1 VLLLYDPLSSAFNI
15 DTDPTEKRLIMRQKL
30 LTMLA
35 MQDSMNTKVHPE
47 WITQNYEWYRAVWIE
62 CGELMDHQGY
72 KWWKKQV
79 PDSEQVKLEIIDIWH
94 FGMSAMFSDYADQ
107 EAIADSILATWDG
120 IESEGMDVHA
130 ATEALA
136 SSCLLN
142 KGFSAVRFWQ
152 LMNAAGLD
160 FEALYV
166 AYVGKNVLNFFR
178 QDNGYKDG
186 SYIKE
191 WDGREDN
198 EHLVE
203 LSAALDSESDDFRDE
218 LYNALQ
224 TRYQSLCA

>member
-1 VLLLYDPLSSAFNI
+1 
-15 DTDPTEKRLIMRQKL
+15 
-30 LTMLA
+30 
-35 MQDSMNTKVHPE
+35 
-47 WITQNYEWYRAVWIE
+47 
-62 CGELMDHQGY
+62 
-72 KWWKKQV
+72 
-79 PDSEQVKLEIIDIWH
+79 VKLEIIDIWH
-94 FGMSAMFSDYADQ
+94 FGMSAMFSDHADQ
-107 EAIADSILATWDG
+107 EAIADSILAEWEG

-130 ATEALA
+130 ATEAL
-136 SSCLLN
+136 STWCLLN

-152 LMNAAGLD
+152 LMDAAELD
-160 FEALYV
+160 FETLYV

-203 LSAALDSESDDFRDE
+203 LSASLDSESSDFRDE

-224 TRYQSLCA
+224 ARYQSLCG

>member
-1 VLLLYDPLSSAFNI
+1 
-15 DTDPTEKRLIMRQKL
+15 MRQKL

-94 FGMSAMFSDYADQ
+94 FGMSAMFSDHADQ
-107 EAIADSILATWDG
+107 EAIADSILAEWEG

-130 ATEALA
+130 ATEAL
-136 SSCLLN
+136 STWCLLN

-152 LMNAAGLD
+152 LMDAAELD
-160 FEALYV
+160 FETLYV

-203 LSAALDSESDDFRDE
+203 LSASLDSESSDFRDE

-224 TRYQSLCA
+224 ARYQSLCG